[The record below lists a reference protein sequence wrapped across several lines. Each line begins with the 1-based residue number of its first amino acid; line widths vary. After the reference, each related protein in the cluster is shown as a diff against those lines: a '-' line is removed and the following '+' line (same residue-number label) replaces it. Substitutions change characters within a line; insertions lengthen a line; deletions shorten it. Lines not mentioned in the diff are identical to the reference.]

1 MTTFIRDTFQSCT
14 PTELTPH
21 SPDGG
26 TWTAMTPYSPRAGA
40 TLAITRSG
48 KPDDRVPSLTVIL
61 EPGICREQADVLMA
75 AITQLRGVERVT
87 TGALTYTRELAER
100 AERAE
105 AERDDLA
112 AELRELNPP
121 PMAMP
126 RGAPEAA
133 AGLGH
138 HPRVRLTRDYTDEQG
153 LAFRAGQ
160 LGCVRALLLPGDL
173 VAVEFDG
180 YEEARNEDRLQRERT
195 GEGYN
200 VVPWAGL
207 IPGGL
212 LQELPP
218 SPDGESKHG

>member
-1 MTTFIRDTFQSCT
+1 MTI
-14 PTELTPH
+14 H

-26 TWTAMTPYSPRAGA
+26 AWTYSPRAGA
-40 TLAITRSG
+40 TITKSG

-112 AELRELNPP
+112 AELREMNPP
-121 PMAMP
+121 PMAVPEPAELAEMADAHMKWVVASWP
-126 RGAPEAA
+126 RRR
-133 AGLGH
+133 
-138 HPRVRLTRDYTDEQG
+138 PRVRLTADYTDEQG
-153 LAFRAGQ
+153 LPFRAGQ
-160 LGCVRALLLPGDL
+160 EGCVVGLLPGDL
-173 VAVEFDG
+173 AAVEFDG
-180 YEEARNEDRLQRERT
+180 YEDAREANRLQRERT

-212 LQELPP
+212 LQALPP
-218 SPDGESKHG
+218 SPDGESAHG